1 MEMQI
6 QFKKLSED
14 AVIPQYAHP
23 SDAGIDLVATRFTQE
38 VDEAGKV
45 ILVYHTDLACKLPDN
60 TVGLLFMRSS
70 VSKKSV
76 SLTNAVG
83 VIDEGYTGEIMLKFK
98 LTTDAVP
105 SIYKPF
111 EKVGQLVV
119 VPKLALDIV
128 EVDELPITDR
138 GTGGFGSTDK
148 QSTINEDSS
157 STDDNQQIRA

>member
-1 MEMQI
+1 MQI

-23 SDAGIDLVATRFTQE
+23 SDAGMDLIATRFTQE

-45 ILVYHTDLACKLPDN
+45 VLVYHTDLACKLPEN

-76 SLTNAVG
+76 TLTNSVG

-138 GTGGFGSTDK
+138 GAGGFGSTDE
-148 QSTINEDSS
+148 QPTINADSS
-157 STDDNQQIRA
+157 STDNNQQIRA

>member
-1 MEMQI
+1 MQI

-14 AVIPQYAHP
+14 AVIPQYAHT
-23 SDAGIDLVATRFTQE
+23 SDAGMDLVATRFTQE

-76 SLTNAVG
+76 SLTNSVG
-83 VIDEGYTGEIMLKFK
+83 VIDEGYTGEIILKFK

>member
-1 MEMQI
+1 MQI

-23 SDAGIDLVATRFTQE
+23 SDAGMDLVATRFTQE

-83 VIDEGYTGEIMLKFK
+83 VIDEGYTGEIILKFK

-138 GTGGFGSTDK
+138 GTRGFGSTDK
-148 QSTINEDSS
+148 QSSIDEDSS

>member
-1 MEMQI
+1 MQI

-45 ILVYHTDLACKLPDN
+45 VLVYHTDLACKLPEN
-60 TVGLLFMRSS
+60 TVGLLCMRSS
-70 VSKKSV
+70 VSKKSL
-76 SLTNAVG
+76 SLCNAVG
-83 VIDEGYTGEIMLKFK
+83 ILDEGYTGEIIFKFK

-138 GTGGFGSTDK
+138 GTGGFGSTDE
-148 QSTINEDSS
+148 QPTINENSS
-157 STDDNQQIRA
+157 STDYNQQIRA

>member
-1 MEMQI
+1 MQI

-83 VIDEGYTGEIMLKFK
+83 VIDEGYTGEIILKFK

-148 QSTINEDSS
+148 QSTINENSS

>member
-1 MEMQI
+1 MQI

-23 SDAGIDLVATRFTQE
+23 SDAGMDLVATRFTQE

-83 VIDEGYTGEIMLKFK
+83 VIDEGYTGEIILKFK

-148 QSTINEDSS
+148 QSSIDEDSS